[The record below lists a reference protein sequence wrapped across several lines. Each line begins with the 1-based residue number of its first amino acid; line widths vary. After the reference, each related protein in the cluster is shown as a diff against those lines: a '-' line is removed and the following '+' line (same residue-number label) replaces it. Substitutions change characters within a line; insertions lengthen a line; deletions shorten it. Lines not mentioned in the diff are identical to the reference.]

1 MKWDNGLE
9 TSKMRL
15 DFKGFIGSSSGSFVP
30 IVALCL
36 VPLVLSVG
44 MATDYAMGV
53 RSENSMQNALDAA
66 ALSLTTMPQSA
77 TDSDRQQM
85 LQTMYASNGGEGT
98 ATLESATFDPDGTLH
113 VSAKANYSLPTN
125 FMKLARIDQV
135 PIAVATGIVKKPTL
149 VQATFKITKASG
161 YWNKTMTLYGTKF
174 GATTAVPLMQIT
186 YTYNGAGGAKGY
198 GTTTVQTPNS
208 NGQFKTNKNVK
219 QQQVCTSTTY
229 NPWKPIPSGSFVDG
243 NLLTT
248 CNFTVGG
255 SSGGTGAAI
264 DVSQMQDLY
273 LEMDVPQG
281 YPSVLKSNDPNT
293 SDRLYLNVQYDNNG
307 NAISAD
313 EVAAGTT
320 VDIFTAVPCGQTSN
334 QAWEDGGNAVP
345 APVSNADFFYSVTG
359 KCDYTQR
366 VANTRFTQ

>member
-1 MKWDNGLE
+1 
-9 TSKMRL
+9 MRL
-15 DFKGFIGSSSGSFVP
+15 DVKAFFRSSRGSFAP
-30 IVALCL
+30 ILALCA

-44 MATDYAMGV
+44 MATDYGMGV
-53 RSENSMQNALDAA
+53 RTQNSMQNALDAA

-77 TDSDRQQM
+77 TDSDRQRM
-85 LQTMYASNGGEGT
+85 LQTMYVSNGGEGT
-98 ATLESATFDPDGTLH
+98 ATLEAATFDPDGTLH
-113 VSAKANYSLPTN
+113 VSAKANYSMPTS

-135 PIAVATGIVKKPTL
+135 PVAVATGVVKKPTL

-161 YWNKTMTLYGTKF
+161 YWNKTITLYGIKF
-174 GATTAVPLMQIT
+174 GATAANPLMRIS
-186 YTYNGAGGAKGY
+186 YVYNGKGGAKGY

-208 NGQFKTNKNVK
+208 NGQFKTNQNVK
-219 QQQVCTSTTY
+219 QQQVCTSTNY
-229 NPWKPIPSGSFVDG
+229 NQRQSVPSGSFVDG

-248 CNFTVGG
+248 CTFTVG
-255 SSGGTGAAI
+255 SGAGAPI

-281 YPSVLKSNDPNT
+281 SPSVLKSNDPNT
-293 SDRLYLNVQYDNNG
+293 SNRLYLDVSFDSNG
-307 NAISAD
+307 NPTGT
-313 EVAAGTT
+313 EVPTGQI
-320 VDIFTAVPCGQTSN
+320 VDIFTVVPCGQTSN